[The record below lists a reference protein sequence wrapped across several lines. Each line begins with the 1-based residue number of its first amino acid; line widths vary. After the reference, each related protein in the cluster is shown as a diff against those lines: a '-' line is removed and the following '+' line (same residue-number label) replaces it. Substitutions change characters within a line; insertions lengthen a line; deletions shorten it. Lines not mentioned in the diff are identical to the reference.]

1 MMETEKI
8 NPKSQRLDEMS
19 ILEIVNLMNEEDAI
33 IPIAIARESKNIAK
47 VIEMAIETLKNGG
60 RIFYVGAGTSGRLA
74 VIDSVELF
82 PTFSVTEE
90 LFIPIMAGGEGA
102 FFKAIEGAEDDTNQA
117 KKDFENKGATSKD
130 MVIGITASGRT
141 PYVGVILK
149 EAKIKGCKTV
159 LITNV
164 SRSEYEDYA
173 DVSIK
178 LLTGPE
184 VLTGSTRL
192 KAGTSQKMVLNMIS
206 TITMVKL
213 GKVYKNYMVDLKV
226 LNSKLK
232 ERAKRI
238 VMEVLNINYNESEK
252 ILSEADYKPKL
263 AILMYLS
270 GKDKAKCEEALKKFP
285 NINKALMYLNSSKK

>member
-47 VIEMAIETLKNGG
+47 VIEMTIETLKNDG

-74 VIDSVELF
+74 VIDAVELF

-90 LFIPIMAGGEGA
+90 LFIPIMAGGEEA
-102 FFKAIEGAEDDTNQA
+102 FFKAVEGAEDDINQA

-141 PYVGVILK
+141 PYVGAILK
-149 EAKIKGCKTV
+149 EAKIKSCKTV

-164 SRSEYEDYA
+164 SKSEFEDYA

-206 TITMVKL
+206 TITMIKL

-238 VMEVLNINYNESEK
+238 IMEVLNVDYNESEK
-252 ILSEADYKPKL
+252 ILSKADYKPKL

-270 GKDKAKCEEALKKFP
+270 GKDKTECEEALRKFP
-285 NINKALMYLNSSKK
+285 NINNALMYLNSKK